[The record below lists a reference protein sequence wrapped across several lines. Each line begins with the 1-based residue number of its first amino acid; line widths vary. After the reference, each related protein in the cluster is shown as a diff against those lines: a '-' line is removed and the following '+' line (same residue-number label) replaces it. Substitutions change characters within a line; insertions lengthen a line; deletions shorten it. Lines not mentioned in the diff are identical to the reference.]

1 MDNIFLDQFDQFYSH
16 LLELADL
23 ARRFDDEK
31 IDMSGLTFRTLMEES
46 ATLVIANYVT
56 IQEHCE
62 NQWNFH
68 SAFFFA
74 GTVGEDAQITE
85 YLEKPCRLEHAH
97 EAAALFLVCSIIIFV
112 SNYYGTNKKNMH
124 KVRVPVPVCSTRHLS

>member
-74 GTVGEDAQITE
+74 GTVGEDAQIIE
-85 YLEKPCRLEHAH
+85 YLNKTLQARTGTRRSCTFSC
-97 EAAALFLVCSIIIFV
+97 LFH
-112 SNYYGTNKKNMH
+112 NN
-124 KVRVPVPVCSTRHLS
+124 LSFKLLWN